1 MDQTDIIE
9 LMQRYLDEGHGSQ
22 LEWTLMAKAIAEI
35 RMRRQLG
42 DSPVE
47 SLILR
52 NAELATENRN
62 LRQENSW
69 YRYMTETT
77 HG

>member
-9 LMQRYLDEGHGSQ
+9 LMQRYLNEGHGS
-22 LEWTLMAKAIAEI
+22 EVERNIMARAVAEI

-69 YRYMTETT
+69 YRYMTEAT